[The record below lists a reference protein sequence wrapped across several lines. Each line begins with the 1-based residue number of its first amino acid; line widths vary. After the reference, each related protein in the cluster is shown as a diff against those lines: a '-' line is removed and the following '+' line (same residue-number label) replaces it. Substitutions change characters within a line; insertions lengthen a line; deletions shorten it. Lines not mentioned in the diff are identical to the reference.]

1 LDFAL
6 LDNTLGAAAHSV
18 KEIVTE
24 DGDDYFVV
32 ILSDANIAQYNI
44 HPKDIARGK
53 AIVIHFFICY

>member
-1 LDFAL
+1 MSVGLTLDLPLVL

-44 HPKDIARGK
+44 HPKDIARGMR
-53 AIVIHFFICY
+53 